1 MAPWRTWRYAKPFTG
16 VDAAIRPPYRVGLTP
31 TDQDNAVS
39 DTTAK
44 PAPAK
49 LDVPLLDL
57 KPQYAPLKAEVLAKF
72 EEVLDSQYMI
82 NGPAVGEFECQ
93 AAGYCNTKFAV
104 GCSSGTDALILSMM
118 ALDIKPGDE
127 VITTPFTFFATVG
140 SIHRH
145 GAKPV
150 FVDIDPETFNID
162 TEQLEEAVNEKTRAI
177 APVHLFGQMA
187 DMDTVLDVAEKH
199 DLKVIEDAAQA
210 IGAKQSDAP
219 AGSLG
224 DAGCF
229 SFFPS
234 KNLGGAG
241 DGGLVT
247 TNDEELYH
255 RLLMMRNHGAHERYF
270 HDEVGGNFRIDTL
283 QAAYLSI
290 KLKHLDNWHQGRRKN
305 AAFYDEHLAGIA
317 GVRTPVIAQDNE
329 SIYNQYTLRVEQR
342 DELQKYLGEAGIGS
356 AIYYPLCMHEQKCFS
371 YLGHHRGDF
380 PMAEQAASEV
390 LSLPIYPE
398 LSEEQLAHVVET
410 IKRFYA

>member
-1 MAPWRTWRYAKPFTG
+1 MTADAKQ
-16 VDAAIRPPYRVGLTP
+16 PPT
-31 TDQDNAVS
+31 
-39 DTTAK
+39 
-44 PAPAK
+44 K
-49 LDVPLLDL
+49 LAVPLLDL
-57 KPQYAPLKAEVLAKF
+57 KTQYAALKSEIMPVV
-72 EEVLDSQYMI
+72 ERVLDGQYMI
-82 NGPAVGEFECQ
+82 NGPEVGEFECQ
-93 AAGYCNTKFAV
+93 SAGYCDAKFAV
-104 GCSSGTDALILSMM
+104 GCSSGTDALILAMM
-118 ALDIKPGDE
+118 GLDIKPGDE
-127 VITTPFTFFATVG
+127 VITSPFTFFATVG

-150 FVDIDPETFNID
+150 FVDIDPETFNFD
-162 TEQLEEAVNEKTRAI
+162 AELLEEVVNEKTRAI

-199 DLKVIEDAAQA
+199 DLKVIEDAAQS
-210 IGAKQSDAP
+210 IGAKQNGAP

-241 DGGLVT
+241 DGGLIT
-247 TNDEELYH
+247 CQDEELYN

-270 HDEVGGNFRIDTL
+270 HDEVGGNFRLDTL

-290 KLKHLDNWHQGRRKN
+290 KLKHLDTWHEGRRKN
-305 AAFYDEHLAGIA
+305 AAFYDEHLAEVEQITTPIIA
-317 GVRTPVIAQDNE
+317 EGNE

-371 YLGHHRGDF
+371 HLGYKTGDF
-380 PMAEQAASEV
+380 PQAEQAAAEV
-390 LSLPIYPE
+390 LSIPIYPE
-398 LSEEQLAHVVET
+398 LQEEQLAHVVAT
-410 IKRFYA
+410 IKAFYG